1 MLSATCLV
9 MTTARVFLFSLFF
22 KDYENSLALALIL
35 TLADPQTFTEK
46 RFPRAEG
53 PEINDKALTCTGM

>member
-1 MLSATCLV
+1 

-35 TLADPQTFTEK
+35 TLADPLTFTGK
-46 RFPRAEG
+46 RFPRSKG
-53 PEINDKALTCTGM
+53 PENNDKAITSTGM